1 MCVCVSFGAC
11 VYRSLDIGW
20 VHIEVGRLNDVCGMC
35 IGGCGMPH
43 SVCTTVYIHSSH
55 TFLLSQTGSHN
66 WAWKIR
72 EIIFHKSLRHIVLLL
87 RSKH

>member
-1 MCVCVSFGAC
+1 MYIPARPPVTYMSHKF
-11 VYRSLDIGW
+11 SMDIGW

-35 IGGCGMPH
+35 MPH